1 MTEVS
6 PEERREIESK
16 FVRNLAIAA
25 AILAGL
31 PALIAWQSGPIGGV
45 YLGHQ
50 FATDDHMVYAA
61 WMRQAMDGRFLF
73 DNRFTTDAQPGLTIH
88 LYFLVMGWIA
98 KFLGIPITTLIAR
111 MGFSAGFV
119 YLLHRLVRRM
129 DWTIHAT
136 KLSLLFSVLGG
147 GIGFALWHDFGV
159 AIVKPAPDF
168 LNQILM
174 GRLPIDTWQPE
185 GFVLSSMLTNGLFMV
200 SLCLILFIFD
210 CFLEAEQSWKPVLPG
225 AIAFGV
231 LMNIHSYDVLLIGM
245 VMFGFLVMAWARD
258 KATKAWIIRSL
269 AISAGIIPTAL
280 WFVYV
285 LREDPVFQARA
296 ATETFSPNFRQV
308 LFGYFFLILL
318 AVPTLFA
325 SRDGKKR
332 PYFASGLYVAV
343 LLLLA
348 VLAQNHTDGYFIPM
362 VVWVLL
368 YGFTVFLLYSVAN
381 LNSARNLFVSWAL
394 VGTIAIYFPM
404 LFQRKL
410 GMGLVIPW
418 AVLAA
423 GGAAIILAKQE
434 RSARNLATALA
445 IIIIGASG
453 FRWVFREITLAQTNV
468 ANTIVHPVYL
478 SADAN
483 KVITALNQISEKK
496 VVVAPPGIPARAVD
510 SAGQT
515 IPDTFLT
522 PIMPDLN
529 PIASGLTGAYT
540 YAGHWSETPK
550 YNERRGELERFFY
563 RPGLPEDKKAW
574 LNEIGATHVIVPS
587 PEAFP
592 QMELP
597 DLSSL
602 GEVVVQG
609 TQFSLIKVN

>member
-1 MTEVS
+1 
-6 PEERREIESK
+6 
-16 FVRNLAIAA
+16 
-25 AILAGL
+25 
-31 PALIAWQSGPIGGV
+31 
-45 YLGHQ
+45 
-50 FATDDHMVYAA
+50 
-61 WMRQAMDGRFLF
+61 
-73 DNRFTTDAQPGLTIH
+73 
-88 LYFLVMGWIA
+88 
-98 KFLGIPITTLIAR
+98 
-111 MGFSAGFV
+111 
-119 YLLHRLVRRM
+119 
-129 DWTIHAT
+129 
-136 KLSLLFSVLGG
+136 
-147 GIGFALWHDFGV
+147 
-159 AIVKPAPDF
+159 
-168 LNQILM
+168 
-174 GRLPIDTWQPE
+174 
-185 GFVLSSMLTNGLFMV
+185 
-200 SLCLILFIFD
+200 
-210 CFLEAEQSWKPVLPG
+210 
-225 AIAFGV
+225 
-231 LMNIHSYDVLLIGM
+231 
-245 VMFGFLVMAWARD
+245 
-258 KATKAWIIRSL
+258 
-269 AISAGIIPTAL
+269 
-280 WFVYV
+280 
-285 LREDPVFQARA
+285 
-296 ATETFSPNFRQV
+296 
-308 LFGYFFLILL
+308 
-318 AVPTLFA
+318 
-325 SRDGKKR
+325 
-332 PYFASGLYVAV
+332 
-343 LLLLA
+343 
-348 VLAQNHTDGYFIPM
+348 
-362 VVWVLL
+362 
-368 YGFTVFLLYSVAN
+368 VAN

-453 FRWVFREITLAQTNV
+453 FRWIFREITLAQTNV

-483 KVITALNQISEKK
+483 KVITALNAITDKK

-574 LNEIGATHVIVPS
+574 LTEIGATHVIVPS